1 VRRLYSFLT
10 LVLAPLAFSAVLCRG
25 LRDRRY
31 WTGLLERFGWGPPM
45 VGPAG
50 GSASIW
56 LHAVSLGEVTAAAAL
71 VRALRARHPEI
82 PFVLSTATQTGR
94 ARAQE
99 LFAGEADIR
108 FLPYDTPGS
117 VARFLARIRP
127 RLGVI
132 METELWPNLLHE
144 CRRRGVPVVFASARL
159 TQRSVSRYRRFG
171 TLFSGVW
178 ASNTLVAAQTA
189 EDAERFIAIGA
200 ARARTQVV
208 GNVKFDMQLGNAII
222 DQGRALR
229 LRYLG
234 PRPVWV
240 AGSTHAGEEEQL
252 LDAHAALL
260 AEFADALLV
269 LVPRHPQRFDSVSS
283 LLTQRGIRFD
293 RRSLADAVRP
303 EAQVLLVDTVGELA
317 ALYAAADVAF
327 VGGSLVPVGGHNLL
341 EPAALG
347 VPVITGPYNANS
359 KEIARL
365 LLETGGAVEVADA
378 PALSG
383 ALRRLFADP
392 ALRQRVGARGRE
404 FVDANRGSVERL
416 IDLIDPLLAAPAPGE
431 PRPAAVN
438 R

>member
-1 VRRLYSFLT
+1 LT
-10 LVLAPLAFSAVLCRG
+10 AVLAPLAFAAVLCRG

-31 WTGLLERFGWGPPM
+31 WTGLLERFGWGPP
-45 VGPAG
+45 VG

-56 LHAVSLGEVTAAAAL
+56 LHAVSLGEVTAAAVL
-71 VRALRARHPEI
+71 VRALRARYPEI

-99 LFAGEADIR
+99 LFSDQADIR

-117 VARFLARIRP
+117 VARFLTRIRP
-127 RLGVI
+127 RLGII

-159 TQRSVSRYRRFG
+159 TPRSLSRYRRFG
-171 TLFSGVW
+171 TLFSDVW

-200 ARARTQVV
+200 PRPGTHVI
-208 GNVKFDMQLGNAII
+208 GNVKFDMQLGDAII
-222 DQGRALR
+222 EQGRALR

-252 LDAHAALL
+252 LEAHAAVLHEL
-260 AEFADALLV
+260 ADALLV

-283 LLTQRGIRFD
+283 LLTRNGIRFD
-293 RRSLADAVRP
+293 RRSLAAAVRP
-303 EAQVLLVDTVGELA
+303 DAQVLLVDTVGELA

-359 KEIARL
+359 REIARSL
-365 LLETGGAVEVADA
+365 VETGGAVQVEGV

-383 ALRRLFADP
+383 ALRRLFAGP
-392 ALRQRVGARGRE
+392 ALRERVGARGRE
-404 FVDANRGSVERL
+404 FVDAHRGSVERL
-416 IDLIDPLLAAPAPGE
+416 IELIDPLLAAPAPGE
-431 PRPAAVN
+431 PRPAAVI